1 MPSSD
6 YELVELPGI
15 SFTKYNG
22 ALENVYSE
30 IWMAVKKK
38 VSDKLGWLSLQKY
51 FSKSHINFWGEQ
63 EILTQPFKVIGIN
76 KETGEEITVFEY
88 PTNNSL
94 APNNGADHHIPFM
107 MMLPS
112 AGIWKLEVYFGEELF
127 GNVIVNVE
135 EK

>member
-1 MPSSD
+1 M
-6 YELVELPGI
+6 
-15 SFTKYNG
+15 
-22 ALENVYSE
+22 
-30 IWMAVKKK
+30 
-38 VSDKLGWLSLQKY
+38 
-51 FSKSHINFWGEQ
+51 NFWGEQ

-94 APNNGADHHIPFM
+94 APNNGADHHIPSM